1 MVLAVGLALSYRQ
14 MVPLTIW
21 CLTVAIA
28 LGLGTAA
35 FKLVPHWFPIRS
47 AW

>member
-14 MVPLTIW
+14 MVRLTN
-21 CLTVAIA
+21 CCVTVTIA

-35 FKLVPHWFPIRS
+35 FELVPHWFPIRS